1 MKIAI
6 IGGGISGCTTYLSLK
21 KHLPAACIHSITIYE
36 AYSTPHSPDPP
47 STTNSNDAEN
57 TTATKTPI
65 IGGGLGLAPNGLRV
79 LSRLDPSQSLIQDIV
94 RSGYAISTMSL
105 KTKSGRVL
113 ADLDSNS
120 DAGPIPEVFLSQSD
134 SHEESHD
141 GSIGMKMNMIA
152 SSRHGLWGCLRDRV
166 PDEDVVT
173 KRVEDVIPRPDGLN
187 IFQFE
192 DGGEVEVD
200 LVIGAD
206 GLRSVTRRG
215 MFRTFTEDGEERY
228 EYGPHYE
235 GLIGVGGFTPLPASL
250 KTHLKPG
257 TMSLLFS
264 GNGFFGYF
272 PSSSSS
278 EHPTSTSPYTITP
291 PGETLS
297 WWSTYA
303 WPSPPP
309 TPSDISLPTITA
321 DLKSRHANWTDPII
335 QSILATLTVE
345 NIYPTWT
352 SPVLETWEKHG
363 VILVGDAAHALP
375 STSAQGASQGM
386 EDGEALGMFL
396 VHSITQG
403 REEREDAEEIEE
415 AEEDILRTKRTITR
429 AAKRYIEIRKPHVEV
444 ILNEAKRMQNNKR
457 DVGWVG
463 EMVMYAVLWI
473 MGFFPSILSRKSRS
487 IINYNVADEAKKVMS
502 KRQQS

>member
-6 IGGGISGCTTYLSLK
+6 IGGGISGCTAYLSLK
-21 KHLPAACIHSITIYE
+21 KHLPASRIDSIKIYE
-36 AYSTPHSPDPP
+36 AYSTPHSSDPP
-47 STTNSNDAEN
+47 STNTNGSKDA
-57 TTATKTPI
+57 TSTPTPV
-65 IGGGLGLAPNGLRV
+65 IGGGLGLSPNGLRV
-79 LSRLDPSQSLIQDIV
+79 LSRLDQSQALVQDIV

-105 KTKSGRVL
+105 KTKNGKVL
-113 ADLDSNS
+113 ADLDSTS
-120 DAGPIPEVFLSQSD
+120 DAGPVPEVFLSDSS
-134 SHEESHD
+134 SHEQNDDSSTE
-141 GSIGMKMNMIA
+141 MRMNMIA
-152 SSRHGLWGCLRDRV
+152 SSRHGLWKCLRDRV
-166 PDEDVVT
+166 PDEDVIT
-173 KRVEDVIPRPDGLN
+173 KRVEDVTPRPDGLN
-187 IFQFE
+187 IVLFD
-192 DGGEVEVD
+192 DGVQVEVD

-206 GLRSVTRRG
+206 GLRSATRRG
-215 MFRTFTEDGEERY
+215 MFRTYTEGGEERY
-228 EYGPHYE
+228 EYRPQYE
-235 GLIGVGGFTPLPASL
+235 GLIGVGGFTPLLPSL

-278 EHPTSTSPYTITP
+278 SPSTSTPSPYTIAP

-303 WPSPPP
+303 YPSPPP
-309 TPSDISLPTITA
+309 TPSSISLSTITT
-321 DLKSRHANWTDPII
+321 DLKTRHANWNDPII

-352 SPVLETWEKHG
+352 SPVLKTWEKHG

-375 STSAQGASQGM
+375 STSGQGASQGM

-396 VHSITQG
+396 AHYITEG
-403 REEREDAEEIEE
+403 REGGG
-415 AEEDILRTKRTITR
+415 EEDVVRTKRILTH
-429 AAKRYIEIRKPHVEV
+429 AAKHYIELRKPHVEE

-463 EMVMYAVLWI
+463 EMVMYAFLWI
-473 MGFFPSILSRKSRS
+473 MGFFPSMVSRKSRA
-487 IINYNVADEAKKVMS
+487 IVNYNVTDEVKKVMN
-502 KRQQS
+502 RNQEG